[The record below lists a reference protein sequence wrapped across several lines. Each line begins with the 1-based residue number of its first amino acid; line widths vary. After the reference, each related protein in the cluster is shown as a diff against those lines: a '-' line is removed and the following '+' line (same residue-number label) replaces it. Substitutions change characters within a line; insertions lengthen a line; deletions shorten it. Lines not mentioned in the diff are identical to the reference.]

1 MDAQTLK
8 TDLLSTPTA
17 PAGAHAERIDFS
29 TTPLAKSYGKQ
40 LSYALVIDDLFTPDE
55 CRKMLQ
61 FAALTGGGWK
71 EALIN
76 SGYSQVLRKDIR
88 DCTRVMIDDF
98 ELAGLIFGRV
108 KPYLDEV
115 VEVGKGTEW
124 DIASYAGKYYKWKMT
139 RLNERLRFLRYTKDQ
154 YFKPHGDG
162 SYATPDDKER
172 SFLTLHLYLNSSG
185 DTEGGVKGGSTRF
198 LPYNY
203 LSQSLDRDSECL
215 DIEPK
220 VGRVLIFQHQ
230 GLIHSGEPVTAGT
243 KYTMRT
249 DIMYERMLPTLEDM
263 Q

>member
-1 MDAQTLK
+1 MDAQSLK

-40 LSYALVIDDLFTPDE
+40 PSYALVIDDLFTPDE
-55 CRKMLQ
+55 CHKMLQ
-61 FAALTGGGWK
+61 FAVLAGGGWE

-124 DIASYAGKYYKWKMT
+124 DIAYYAGRYYKWKMT
-139 RLNERLRFLRYTKDQ
+139 RYVSTFLRCAE
-154 YFKPHGDG
+154 
-162 SYATPDDKER
+162 S
-172 SFLTLHLYLNSSG
+172 
-185 DTEGGVKGGSTRF
+185 
-198 LPYNY
+198 
-203 LSQSLDRDSECL
+203 
-215 DIEPK
+215 
-220 VGRVLIFQHQ
+220 
-230 GLIHSGEPVTAGT
+230 
-243 KYTMRT
+243 
-249 DIMYERMLPTLEDM
+249 
-263 Q
+263 